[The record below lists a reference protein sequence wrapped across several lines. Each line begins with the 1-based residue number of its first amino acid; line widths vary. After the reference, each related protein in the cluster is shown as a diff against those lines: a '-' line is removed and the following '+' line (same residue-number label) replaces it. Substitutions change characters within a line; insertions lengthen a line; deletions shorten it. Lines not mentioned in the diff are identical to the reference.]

1 MVPNGITHQVVTD
14 DTEGV
19 GAILDWLCLWLQIR
33 HIDFTRWSQR
43 KTDGQ
48 TDRQTDRQREREIWM
63 CTNPGVC
70 RKSPLDGRQFGDDI
84 ILGKI
89 NTSGSPFLVLYTSG
103 HSKFKLR

>member
-33 HIDFTRWSQR
+33 HIDLSQR

-48 TDRQTDRQREREIWM
+48 TDRQTERERERDM
-63 CTNPGVC
+63 DVY
-70 RKSPLDGRQFGDDI
+70 KSRCMQKESVGWQTVWR
-84 ILGKI
+84 
-89 NTSGSPFLVLYTSG
+89 
-103 HSKFKLR
+103 

>member
-48 TDRQTDRQREREIWM
+48 TDRQTDRQTERERERYGCAQIQVYAERVRWM
-63 CTNPGVC
+63 AD
-70 RKSPLDGRQFGDDI
+70 SLEM
-84 ILGKI
+84 
-89 NTSGSPFLVLYTSG
+89 TSS
-103 HSKFKLR
+103 